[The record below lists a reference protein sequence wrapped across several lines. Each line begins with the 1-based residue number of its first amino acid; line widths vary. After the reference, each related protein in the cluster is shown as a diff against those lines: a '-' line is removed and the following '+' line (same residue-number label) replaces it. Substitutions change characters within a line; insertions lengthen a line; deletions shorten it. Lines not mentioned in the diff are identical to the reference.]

1 MIRPTQPED
10 KPAIL
15 AIAAAIGF
23 QPDEIE
29 TLGEMLADHFNGN
42 SELWFTDDDQGPVGV
57 AYCAPERM
65 TTGTWNLLFI
75 AIHPKRQGQDR
86 GTALIHHVEQTLTA
100 QDVRLLLVE
109 TSGVPDFEPTCQFYR
124 HCGYEEEARIREF
137 YDAGDDKIVF
147 RKALKTVN

>member
-15 AIAAAIGF
+15 AIAGAIGF

-29 TLGEMLADHFNGN
+29 TLGEMLADHLKGNG
-42 SELWFTDDDQGPVGV
+42 ELWFTDDDQGLVGV

-65 TTGTWNLLFI
+65 TSGTWNLLFI
-75 AIHPKRQGQDR
+75 AIHPDQQGQGR
-86 GTALIHHVEQTLTA
+86 GTALIHQVEQTLMA
-100 QDVRLLLVE
+100 QGVRLLLVE
-109 TSGVPDFEPTCQFYR
+109 TSGVPDFDPTRQFYR

-147 RKALKTVN
+147 RKALQTGD